1 MLLAI
6 VRHGKAEAHSES
18 GSDRDRRLRP
28 RGERQARWLGERF
41 KKSSIVPELI
51 LSSPYERAITTARL
65 VNETLGVPLQIAAEL
80 ECDEAVSRAVA
91 LIERYT
97 GHATLMVVGHNP
109 QLSELARTLLT
120 YGPRARVELATG
132 QAAVVETVQG
142 ADRGLAGRLV
152 AEYRMPDED

>member
-1 MLLAI
+1 MILAI

-28 RGERQARWLGERF
+28 RGERLARWLGEHL
-41 KKSSIVPELI
+41 KQLSIVPELI

-65 VNETLGVPLQIAAEL
+65 VNQSFGSSLQTAAEL
-80 ECDEAVSRAVA
+80 ECDEAVSRAAA

-97 GHATLMVVGHNP
+97 GHQTLMVVGHNP
-109 QLSELARTLLT
+109 QLSDLAGSLLQ
-120 YGPRARVELATG
+120 YGPRARVELSTG
-132 QAAVVETVQG
+132 QAAVFETFQG